1 MRYFCNK
8 DYVLRTI
15 AGESVLV
22 SIRSGVADFS
32 GIINLNPSAVLLWT
46 CLQNGAEI
54 SNLVQAFTEK
64 FEVSAE
70 QAEIDIREMLA
81 MLEQRK
87 MVTHE

>member
-32 GIINLNPSAVLLWT
+32 GVITLNPSAALLWR
-46 CLQNGAEI
+46 CLQTGADI
-54 SNLVQAFTEK
+54 SDLVQPFIEK
-64 FEVSAE
+64 FEVTTE
-70 QAEIDIREMLA
+70 
-81 MLEQRK
+81 
-87 MVTHE
+87 